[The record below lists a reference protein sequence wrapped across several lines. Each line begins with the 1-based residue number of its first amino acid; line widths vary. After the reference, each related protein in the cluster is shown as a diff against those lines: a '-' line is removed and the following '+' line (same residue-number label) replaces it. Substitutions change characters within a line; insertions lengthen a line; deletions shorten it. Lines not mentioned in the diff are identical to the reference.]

1 MAPWVKKTFVEVL
14 PKYLFIE
21 RPQKASEPGPF
32 DPLPSPSK
40 QLSQHENMADMHDPH
55 DVEEEV
61 IENCSQHSSLH
72 KQPCPVTIA
81 ASVNSM
87 QIYGDSTL
95 LATHNL
101 ATHNHFRPP
110 ANTIHQLDGLATLS
124 PLGNSSNFRIQILL
138 VLLK

>member
-1 MAPWVKKTFVEVL
+1 MAPWVRKTFVEVL

-40 QLSQHENMADMHDPH
+40 KLYEHDYKGDMDTE

-95 LATHNL
+95 LA
-101 ATHNHFRPP
+101 HNHFRPG
-110 ANTIHQLDGLATLS
+110 NNIHQLDGLATLS
-124 PLGNSSNFRIQILL
+124 PLGNFLFHKDQSGYEESRVIAAIF
-138 VLLK
+138 